1 MIDAQRIVS
10 SVLVAALVLLPVALV
25 TFLVGR
31 RGPNRFVLKWAQAV
45 GVLSTALATGYVVAW
60 AVCLI
65 LADSVPDAAPGIPG
79 PGSYDF
85 PVFLMPVGGVVLAVA
100 LAMLGGIRRTRRKMG

>member
-10 SVLVAALVLLPVALV
+10 SVLVAALVLLPVGLI
-25 TFLVGR
+25 TYLVGR
-31 RGPNRFVLKWAQAV
+31 RRSNRFVLKWAQAV

-65 LADSVPDAAPGIPG
+65 LADTVPDTAPGIPG
-79 PGSYDF
+79 PGAYDF
-85 PVFLMPVGGVVLAVA
+85 PVFLMPAGGAVVLAAWAV
-100 LAMLGGIRRTRRKMG
+100 LGSVVRTRRKMG